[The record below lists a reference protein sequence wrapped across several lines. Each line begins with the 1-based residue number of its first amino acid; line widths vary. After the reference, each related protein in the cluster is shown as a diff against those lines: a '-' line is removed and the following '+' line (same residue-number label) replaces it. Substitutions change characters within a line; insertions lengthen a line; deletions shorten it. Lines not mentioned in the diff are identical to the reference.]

1 MLKQFLKNVSTH
13 QTCVT
18 LEGMG
23 ENETPFVAIPLF
35 ALQNVLDG
43 LLLDFENSVPCSL
56 NGNGTN
62 NGKYIAVLVED
73 LAVALRCEPSE
84 IMEGL
89 R

>member
-1 MLKQFLKNVSTH
+1 MIETFLKNCTKN
-13 QTCVT
+13 TCVT

-23 ENETPFVAIPLF
+23 ENETPFVAIPIF

-43 LLLDFENSVPCSL
+43 LYIDFENSIPCSL

-73 LAVALRCEPSE
+73 LAVALRCDPTE
-84 IMEGL
+84 ILEGL
-89 R
+89 K